1 MVSRVSRL
9 KSQTPGGVR
18 PPAESGISGRLDLEM
33 LFSEAATEYMADKR
47 KRLRATTLEGYE
59 SALRCHVLPAWGDRE
74 VESITYEEL
83 QAWVDDFTLPGA
95 AEKAFKTFRQVFRWA
110 LRRRQLRIW
119 DVTQG
124 IELPRKPPVRRP
136 TLTADQERETLRG
149 IVGQPFEAAVLLGA
163 ALGLRRCEACAVRIE
178 DIDWRS
184 GWVHVQRGLHVVGG
198 DVIETGC
205 KTKLSDRKLKLPRFA
220 LERLRSIR
228 GTRRSGRLCLLDP
241 NAVARRFRAFCKRF
255 SLPHVPMTCLRHSWA
270 TISLEHGAAIE
281 DIAVALGHSTVNTA
295 MSHYL
300 QSFRTVV
307 ARASDSY
314 TAAMEM

>member
-1 MVSRVSRL
+1 
-9 KSQTPGGVR
+9 
-18 PPAESGISGRLDLEM
+18 M
-33 LFSEAATEYMADKR
+33 LFSEASAEYMADKR

-59 SALRCHVLPAWGDRE
+59 SAIRCHLMPIWGKRE
-74 VESITYEEL
+74 IETITFEEM
-83 QAWVDDFTLPGA
+83 QEWVDSFALPGA
-95 AEKAFKTFRQVFRWA
+95 AEKAYKTFRQIYRWV
-110 LRRRQLRIW
+110 LRRHQLRIW

-124 IELPRKPPVRRP
+124 VELPKKPAVRRP

-184 GWVHVQRGLHVVGG
+184 GWVHVRRGLHVVGG
-198 DVIETGC
+198 ETIETGC
-205 KTKLSDRKLKLPRFA
+205 KTKLSDRRLKLPRFA
-220 LERLRSIR
+220 LERLRAIR
-228 GTRRSGRLCLLDP
+228 GARRSGRLCLLDP
-241 NAVARRFRAFCKRF
+241 NAVARKFRAFCKQF
-255 SLPHVPMTCLRHSWA
+255 QLPHVPMTCLRHSWA
-270 TISLEHGAAIE
+270 TISLEHGATIE

-307 ARASDSY
+307 ARARESY
-314 TAAMEM
+314 AAAMEV

>member
-1 MVSRVSRL
+1 MDSF
-9 KSQTPGGVR
+9 
-18 PPAESGISGRLDLEM
+18 D
-33 LFSEAATEYMADKR
+33 
-47 KRLRATTLEGYE
+47 
-59 SALRCHVLPAWGDRE
+59 
-74 VESITYEEL
+74 
-83 QAWVDDFTLPGA
+83 LPGA
-95 AEKAFKTFRQVFRWA
+95 AEKAYKTFRQIYRWV
-110 LRRRQLRIW
+110 LRRHQLRIW

-124 IELPRKPPVRRP
+124 VELPKKPAVRRP
-136 TLTADQERETLRG
+136 TLTAEQERVTLKA

-178 DIDWRS
+178 DVDWRS

-198 DVIETGC
+198 EVVETGC

-220 LERLRSIR
+220 LERLRAIR
-228 GTRRSGRLCLLDP
+228 GARRSGRLCLLDP

-295 MSHYL
+295 MAHYL

>member
-1 MVSRVSRL
+1 MRNVWDFSRDW
-9 KSQTPGGVR
+9 
-18 PPAESGISGRLDLEM
+18 ISKM
-33 LFSEAATEYMADKR
+33 MFSDAAAEYMADKG
-47 KRLRATTLEGYE
+47 KRLRATTLEGYR
-59 SALRCHVLPAWGDRE
+59 SAIRCHLMPMWGGRE
-74 VESITYEEL
+74 IESISFEEV
-83 QAWVDDFTLPGA
+83 QDWVDGFDLPGA
-95 AEKAFKTFRQVFRWA
+95 AEKAYKTFRQIYRWV
-110 LRRRQLRIW
+110 LRRHQLRIW

-124 IELPRKPPVRRP
+124 VELPKKPTVRRP
-136 TLTADQERETLRG
+136 TLTAEQERTTLKA

-178 DIDWRS
+178 DVDWRS
-184 GWVHVQRGLHVVGG
+184 GWVHVQRGLHVVSGE
-198 DVIETGC
+198 VIETGC

-220 LERLRSIR
+220 LERLRAIR

-314 TAAMEM
+314 TAAMEW

>member
-1 MVSRVSRL
+1 MD
-9 KSQTPGGVR
+9 GF
-18 PPAESGISGRLDLEM
+18 A
-33 LFSEAATEYMADKR
+33 
-47 KRLRATTLEGYE
+47 
-59 SALRCHVLPAWGDRE
+59 
-74 VESITYEEL
+74 
-83 QAWVDDFTLPGA
+83 LPGA
-95 AEKAFKTFRQVFRWA
+95 AEKAYKTFRQIYRWV
-110 LRRRQLRIW
+110 LRRHQLRIW

-124 IELPRKPPVRRP
+124 VELPKKPAVHRP
-136 TLTADQERETLRG
+136 TLTAEQERVTLKA

-198 DVIETGC
+198 EVVETGC
-205 KTKLSDRKLKLPRFA
+205 KTKLSDRRLKLPRFA
-220 LERLRSIR
+220 LERLRAIR

-241 NAVARRFRAFCKRF
+241 NAVARKFRAFCKRF

>member
-1 MVSRVSRL
+1 M
-9 KSQTPGGVR
+9 
-18 PPAESGISGRLDLEM
+18 
-33 LFSEAATEYMADKR
+33 
-47 KRLRATTLEGYE
+47 
-59 SALRCHVLPAWGDRE
+59 
-74 VESITYEEL
+74 
-83 QAWVDDFTLPGA
+83 
-95 AEKAFKTFRQVFRWA
+95 
-110 LRRRQLRIW
+110 
-119 DVTQG
+119 TQG
-124 IELPRKPPVRRP
+124 VELPKKPAVRRP
-136 TLTADQERETLRG
+136 TLTAEQERVTLKA

-178 DIDWRS
+178 DVDWRS

-198 DVIETGC
+198 EIVETGC

-220 LERLRSIR
+220 LERLRAIR
-228 GTRRSGRLCLLDP
+228 GTRRSGRLCPLDP

-307 ARASDSY
+307 ARASDTYS
-314 TAAMEM
+314 TAMEW

>member
-1 MVSRVSRL
+1 
-9 KSQTPGGVR
+9 
-18 PPAESGISGRLDLEM
+18 M
-33 LFSEAATEYMADKR
+33 LFSEAAAEYMADKR

-59 SALRCHVLPAWGDRE
+59 SALRCHVLPAWGGRE

-83 QAWVDDFTLPGA
+83 QAWVDRFEMAGA

-124 IELPRKPPVRRP
+124 IELPRKPAVRRP
-136 TLTADQERETLRG
+136 TLTADQERVTLRG

-178 DIDWRS
+178 DVDWRS
-184 GWVHVQRGLHVVGG
+184 GWVHVRRGLHVVKGEL
-198 DVIETGC
+198 VETGC
-205 KTKLSDRKLKLPRFA
+205 KTRLSDRRLKLPRFA
-220 LERLRSIR
+220 LERLRMIR
-228 GTRRSGRLCLLDP
+228 GSRRSGRLCLLDP
-241 NAVARRFRAFCKRF
+241 NAVARRFRAYCKRHE
-255 SLPHVPMTCLRHSWA
+255 LPHVPMTCLRHSWA

-307 ARASDSY
+307 ARASASY
-314 TAAMEM
+314 ASAMAG